1 MSSPWTSP
9 DPTQSDN
16 QAGQE
21 AHSSQPGYAPP
32 AAGTAYTA
40 PGTQSGYTAP
50 GPGPGYT
57 APGPGPGYTAAAN
70 SAPDASGYS
79 QGAAWGWA
87 PKPGIIPLRPLV
99 VGDLLKGSF
108 SALRKNP
115 AVLFGFTLIVTSV
128 VALASGALVAVPFF
142 GLSSMGDTLSDPQA
156 TADSLGDSFTL
167 WFIGIVLGYVGLLA
181 LSGLGGVLLDGVLAS
196 AVSQLVI
203 GKKATFREALA
214 QVKPRLLAMVGTT
227 LLLMLIVGAP
237 LMLWAVVFIATF
249 FAYGAVGA
257 ETVINTVFAE
267 LALLLPVS
275 LGCFALAVR
284 CLYAPI
290 CVVLEQRRPV
300 EAIKRSWALTR
311 GTFWLTFGRLFLISF
326 ITSFIAGM
334 INQVL
339 GSVLSIIMFA
349 TIDPSAQNPFGS
361 TSFIASAAVLVGIQ
375 TLSYALIVPI
385 TSAYQ
390 TLMYVDERIRREN
403 FAIILAQASQ
413 A

>member
-21 AHSSQPGYAPP
+21 AHSSQPSYAPP
-32 AAGTAYTA
+32 VAGTAYTA
-40 PGTQSGYTAP
+40 PGTQPAYTAP
-50 GPGPGYT
+50 GTQPGS
-57 APGPGPGYTAAAN
+57 TAAAN

-203 GKKATFREALA
+203 GKKATFREAWA
-214 QVKPRLLAMVGTT
+214 QVKPRLLAMVGTA